1 MKRLLKKKQRVRK
14 KEDYQLDIDRI
25 SKILE
30 ELNRT
35 WGMSTE
41 QMERGLEKISRLWR
55 GIREE
60 GNREVEER
68 RGVR

>member
-1 MKRLLKKKQRVRK
+1 M
-14 KEDYQLDIDRI
+14 DIDRI

-35 WGMSTE
+35 WGMSARE
-41 QMERGLEKISRLWR
+41 MEKGLEKISRLLR

-60 GNREVEER
+60 GNRKVEEK
-68 RGVR
+68 RGKMMRVDGGRLRK